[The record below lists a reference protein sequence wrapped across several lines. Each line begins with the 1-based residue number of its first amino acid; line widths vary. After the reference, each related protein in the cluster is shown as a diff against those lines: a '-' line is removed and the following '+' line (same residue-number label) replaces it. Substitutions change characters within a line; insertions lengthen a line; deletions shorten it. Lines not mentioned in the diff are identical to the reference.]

1 MNAHLKETLFTENI
15 LHFLSDNVIFRKYDV
30 VYFQIHLVEA
40 HAYLGELWSIQRPPW
55 THASSIVILM
65 RF

>member
-40 HAYLGELWSIQRPPW
+40 HAYLGGL
-55 THASSIVILM
+55 
-65 RF
+65 